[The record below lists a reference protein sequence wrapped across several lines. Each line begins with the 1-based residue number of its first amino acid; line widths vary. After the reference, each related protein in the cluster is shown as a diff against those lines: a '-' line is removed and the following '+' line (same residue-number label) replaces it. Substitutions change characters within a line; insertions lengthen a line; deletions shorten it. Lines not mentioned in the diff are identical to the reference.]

1 MHDSTEA
8 IIFIIFVIFG
18 FARFGR
24 VLTMYLRGFQI
35 RLCPLANENARYN
48 NDNPLSTNENVAFI
62 GVQSPQA

>member
-8 IIFIIFVIFG
+8 LIFMIFVIVHFTS
-18 FARFGR
+18 FGR
-24 VLTMYLRGFQI
+24 VLTDLRGIQI

-48 NDNPLSTNENVAFI
+48 NDKPLSTNENVAFI